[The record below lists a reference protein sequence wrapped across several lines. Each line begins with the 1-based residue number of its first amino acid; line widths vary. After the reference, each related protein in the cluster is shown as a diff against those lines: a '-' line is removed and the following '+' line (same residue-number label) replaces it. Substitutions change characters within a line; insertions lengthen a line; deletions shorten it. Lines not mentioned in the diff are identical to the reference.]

1 MSRFAPFTL
10 SAALVSA
17 VVLSAPAYAQ
27 ADQTAQFQDR
37 YTALRAAM
45 EARDADAIGKIF
57 APEYTMTD
65 LRGEKRTGADM
76 IARMQKM
83 GGGRGGPGGG
93 QRKIETK
100 VMSANVA
107 GDKAVV
113 EQQLVAGGTRP
124 GDDGK
129 DHTMEMVMKSTDTW
143 AKRGDAWLLVESVQT
158 GMTVKRD
165 GEVFFQ
171 EGK

>member
-1 MSRFAPFTL
+1 MSRFAPLPL

-27 ADQTAQFQDR
+27 ADQTAQFQER
-37 YTALRAAM
+37 YTALRAPM

-57 APEYTMTD
+57 APEYTITD

-83 GGGRGGPGGG
+83 GGGRGGPAGS
-93 QRKIETK
+93 RKIETK
-100 VMSANVA
+100 VLTANVT

-113 EQQLVAGGTRP
+113 DQQLVAGGTRP

-143 AKRGDAWLLVESVQT
+143 AKRGEAWLLLESVQT

>member
-1 MSRFAPFTL
+1 MSRFAPVTL

-17 VVLSAPAYAQ
+17 VILSAPASAQ
-27 ADQTAQFQDR
+27 ADQTAQFQER

-76 IARMQKM
+76 LARMQKM
-83 GGGRGGPGGG
+83 GGRGGPDAS
-93 QRKIETK
+93 RKIETK
-100 VMSANVA
+100 VLSANVT

-113 EQQLVAGGTRP
+113 EQQLVAGGTRA